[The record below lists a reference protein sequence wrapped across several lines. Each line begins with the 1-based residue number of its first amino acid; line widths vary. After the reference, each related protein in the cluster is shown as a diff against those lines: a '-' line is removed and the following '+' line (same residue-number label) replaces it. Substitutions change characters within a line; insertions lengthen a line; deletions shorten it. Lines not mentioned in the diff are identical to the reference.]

1 MATSDQLERLL
12 YVLPAAARPNG
23 ARLDDLARALDV
35 ASSTILADIE
45 QATARAFY
53 HPAGSVDAFSILVD
67 GEYVRVE
74 ASPDF
79 QRPTRLNLREA
90 MALDLGL
97 RVLAA
102 ESDAARREEIL
113 AFGEKLRTQLVVPE
127 VEMLVIR
134 EASAEMALS
143 MVPSLQVAVGEDD
156 FRGELTDA
164 IEVHSVCEVSYLKPL
179 GTQPEDRRIA
189 PQRLIYANGHWY
201 VAAVDVD
208 VAEQRVFRL
217 DRMLG
222 VHPTR
227 ETYHALAGVEQRGAY
242 AEGERET
249 DVTVRYSPRIA
260 RWVAEHRDVA
270 REQDGSVVI
279 THRVSDPQWLVRHV
293 LQYGGEAVVETA
305 EMRPLLAAAAARL
318 SA

>member
-1 MATSDQLERLL
+1 MATSDQLQRLL

-23 ARLDDLARALDV
+23 ARLDDLARALGV
-35 ASSTILADIE
+35 APSAILADIE

-53 HPAGSVDAFSILVD
+53 HPAGSVDAFNILVD

-74 ASPDF
+74 ASREF
-79 QRPTRLNLREA
+79 QRPARLNLREA

-113 AFGEKLRTQLVVPE
+113 AFAERLRTELAVPE
-127 VEMLVIR
+127 VEMHVIR
-134 EASAEMALS
+134 EMGADLAPSMLPALQ
-143 MVPSLQVAVGEDD
+143 LAVGEDD
-156 FRGELTDA
+156 FRGVLTDA
-164 IEVHSVCEVSYLKPL
+164 IEDGRVCEVSYLKPL

-189 PQRLIYANGHWY
+189 PQRLIYAHGHWY

-217 DRMLG
+217 DRMLS
-222 VHPTR
+222 VHLTR
-227 ETYHALAGVEQRGAY
+227 ATYHALAPVEQRGAY
-242 AEGERET
+242 AEGEREK
-249 DVTVRYSPRIA
+249 DVMVRYSPRIA

-270 REQDGSVVI
+270 KEQDGSVVI